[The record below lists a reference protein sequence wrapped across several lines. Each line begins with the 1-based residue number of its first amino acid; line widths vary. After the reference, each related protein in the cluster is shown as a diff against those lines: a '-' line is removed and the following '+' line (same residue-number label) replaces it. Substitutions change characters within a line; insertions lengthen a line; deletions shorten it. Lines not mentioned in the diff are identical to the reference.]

1 MANWKELVFTDS
13 VENLGNSDLTVSSST
28 RNLVLSSPVSPPAQK
43 TFSIQQL
50 NETTSDSEQL
60 FTLRMGAAQA
70 DGSFSSSLLNMNA
83 SVQTW
88 IGTTLE
94 ANYSTYARINTP
106 SFEIRNT
113 AAGSAAKP
121 FIKLTRLPTDGPG
134 EDSDNIGSLEF
145 NGEDSNNVSTKYAS
159 FDASI
164 VDASNGSEDGAMD
177 IRLMNAGSDASAL
190 KILPDPAE
198 PLKALE
204 VYDVDLWTLVQN
216 ATKHNCKKHL
226 KMFARHTDNYGLPLN
241 QSVLFRFSPP
251 QTSAPDINTAYQLDA
266 SETASFIAGS
276 TNIAFNTDKFLFDAD
291 ADIDT
296 GIGDAWFT
304 HQRYSGD
311 PAVNIR
317 VHGSVWWKPNVTPS
331 DNQQVRLFWGYDQ
344 LSLSTS
350 SGVSSYSP
358 TPEFVFGGYA
368 SGEASLSETNI
379 LNRINFNFTKS
390 INAPGASGALDVF
403 VIGIQNTSGDG
414 SPESGTSIGQDAANS
429 TDTVTGY
436 FIADLEMEVLSVSA

>member
-1 MANWKELVFTDS
+1 
-13 VENLGNSDLTVSSST
+13 
-28 RNLVLSSPVSPPAQK
+28 
-43 TFSIQQL
+43 
-50 NETTSDSEQL
+50 
-60 FTLRMGAAQA
+60 
-70 DGSFSSSLLNMNA
+70 
-83 SVQTW
+83 
-88 IGTTLE
+88 
-94 ANYSTYARINTP
+94 
-106 SFEIRNT
+106 
-113 AAGSAAKP
+113 
-121 FIKLTRLPTDGPG
+121 
-134 EDSDNIGSLEF
+134 
-145 NGEDSNNVSTKYAS
+145 
-159 FDASI
+159 
-164 VDASNGSEDGAMD
+164 
-177 IRLMNAGSDASAL
+177 
-190 KILPDPAE
+190 
-198 PLKALE
+198 
-204 VYDVDLWTLVQN
+204 
-216 ATKHNCKKHL
+216 
-226 KMFARHTDNYGLPLN
+226 MFARHTDNYGLPLN